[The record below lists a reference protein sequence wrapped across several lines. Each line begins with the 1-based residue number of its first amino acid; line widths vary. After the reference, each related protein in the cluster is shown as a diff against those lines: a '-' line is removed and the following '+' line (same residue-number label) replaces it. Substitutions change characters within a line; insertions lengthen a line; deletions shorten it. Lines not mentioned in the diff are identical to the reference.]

1 MAVYTTKDIQP
12 RSSSTYLFQQISKR
26 GRAEGLVPG
35 SEEARDWFRDSASS
49 FKQVDSRRLMQ
60 NKKRL
65 FNTIVEADMG
75 RMYMFFYDPKH
86 KETLPYYDK
95 FPLIYI
101 VEKYSDGF
109 LGINLHYLPLTYRA
123 RLMDALYDIEM
134 NDRMREDKKL
144 KLTYG
149 LLKAASKFKY
159 FKPCVKR
166 YLYNHVRSR
175 FLYVPYE
182 EWDIAMALPTERFA
196 KKSKGKVWEDSKRI
210 IRNQ

>member
-1 MAVYTTKDIQP
+1 VAVYTTKDVA

-26 GRAEGLVPG
+26 GAAQGLIPG

-49 FKQVDSRRLMQ
+49 FKRVDSQRLMQ

-65 FNTIVEADMG
+65 FNTIAEADLG

-95 FPLIYI
+95 FPLIFI
-101 VEKYSDGF
+101 VEKYNDGF
-109 LGINLHYLPLTYRA
+109 LGINLHYLPHTYRA
-123 RLMDALYDIEM
+123 RLMDALYDIERD
-134 NDRMREDKKL
+134 DRLRADKKL

-149 LLKAASKFKY
+149 VLKTASRFKY

-166 YLYNHVRSR
+166 YLYSHVRSR

-182 EWDIAMALPTERFA
+182 EWDISLMLPTERFS
-196 KKSKGKVWEDSKRI
+196 KKGKAKVWEDSKRI
-210 IRNQ
+210 IRDQ